1 MWIIRV
7 YFFDY
12 LCHDGGV
19 AKYLACYWRGDCP
32 TDLLAYE
39 VKRAH
44 RYGKQNMLNGNSKG
58 YHVVFGRE

>member
-1 MWIIRV
+1 MWVIRI
-7 YFFDY
+7 Y
-12 LCHDGGV
+12 LFGHLSYSGERVNCL
-19 AKYLACYWRGDCP
+19 KCYWRGDCP

-44 RYGKQNMLNGNSKG
+44 RYGRQNVSTGNSKG